1 MEPSAPEQAHR
12 LRWSAGLAVALHLG
26 VAALLA
32 HDWIRDALLQ
42 PIEPLELP
50 PIALDVALQPE
61 SKLPDDISREQWLNP
76 AAEKLPPSQ
85 LEMKWT
91 LGSMPVELMPNNDP
105 KPVTKP
111 IQLSFSDE
119 VGAALRSG
127 RPVRLPRRQA
137 LPSAIYEIAL
147 VDLSARQPVVE
158 ALGEAPDLAP
168 SKSSPTSA
176 PAVANADRSA
186 AIAGR
191 GETPK
196 PQAQAPTPA
205 APAPATP
212 AETTQSTE
220 RAAEA
225 PAVTSNAPSIEPA
238 AQPEEAVEPTVEP
251 PAEVE
256 VAETDP
262 APAETPSV
270 AQTPD
275 ATPPPEPASEPP
287 PSEPTLQTAEVAV
300 PPSPEAAEPEP
311 VEEPAELAAAPEPER
326 PEQVNITPAPA
337 EEPET
342 EAAPDR
348 GPGEWTA
355 NSSEFFSRLT
365 AHIYDVNRA
374 VLAVETA
381 SPRRLSLDVRFV
393 MQRDGRVL
401 EAEVL
406 RSSGD
411 PALDEAARAVL
422 IAASPLPMLSDD
434 MPQDRLQLIAPIEV
448 YRR

>member
-1 MEPSAPEQAHR
+1 M
-12 LRWSAGLAVALHLG
+12 ALHLG

-32 HDWIRDALLQ
+32 HDWIREALLN
-42 PIEPLELP
+42 PIDPLEMP

-61 SKLPDDISREQWLNP
+61 PRIPDDIRREEWLNP
-76 AAEKLPPSQ
+76 EAEKLPPSQ

-91 LGSMPVELMPNNDP
+91 LGTMPVELAPSDAP
-105 KPVTKP
+105 KPVLKP

-127 RPVRLPRRQA
+127 RPVRLPRQRA
-137 LPSAIYEIAL
+137 TPSAIYEIAL
-147 VDLSARQPVVE
+147 VDLRALKPVPE
-158 ALGEAPDLAP
+158 ALGEAPDIAP
-168 SKSSPTSA
+168 TPTEPVTA
-176 PAVANADRSA
+176 PATAMSDKAAANP
-186 AIAGR
+186 GR
-191 GETPK
+191 GE
-196 PQAQAPTPA
+196 QLSR
-205 APAPATP
+205 
-212 AETTQSTE
+212 ESRE
-220 RAAEA
+220 
-225 PAVTSNAPSIEPA
+225 
-238 AQPEEAVEPTVEP
+238 
-251 PAEVE
+251 
-256 VAETDP
+256 
-262 APAETPSV
+262 
-270 AQTPD
+270 
-275 ATPPPEPASEPP
+275 PEPAGKPEAKVADASQARPP
-287 PSEPTLQTAEVAV
+287 IETAEVST
-300 PPSPEAAEPEP
+300 PAAEPEP
-311 VEEPAELAAAPEPER
+311 DPRPEDAEIAPETPPETEPEPPTNVAVDQTPQEDSTPETPDLPQDVTEAPPAESAAPESVAQQADPPSAPKAEPQVSEPPAELAAAPEPDR
-326 PEQVNITPAPA
+326 PEQVSITPAPA

-355 NSSEFFSRLT
+355 NSSEFFSKLT

-374 VLAVETA
+374 VLAVENA

-411 PALDEAARAVL
+411 AALDEAARAVL

-434 MPQDRLQLIAPIEV
+434 MPQQQLQLIAPIEV

>member
-1 MEPSAPEQAHR
+1 M
-12 LRWSAGLAVALHLG
+12 ALHLG

-32 HDWIRDALLQ
+32 HDWIREALLN
-42 PIEPLELP
+42 PIDPLEMP

-61 SKLPDDISREQWLNP
+61 PRIPDDISREDWLNP
-76 AAEKLPPSQ
+76 AAEQLPPSK

-91 LGSMPVELMPNNDP
+91 LGTMPVELSPSDMP
-105 KPVTKP
+105 KPVPKP
-111 IQLSFSDE
+111 IELSFSDE

-127 RPVRLPRRQA
+127 RPVRLPRQRA
-137 LPSAIYEIAL
+137 TPSAVYEIAL
-147 VDLSARQPVVE
+147 VDLRALTPVPE
-158 ALGEAPDLAP
+158 ALGEAPDIAP
-168 SKSSPTSA
+168 TPTEPVTA
-176 PAVANADRSA
+176 PATASSDKAAADP
-186 AIAGR
+186 GR
-191 GETPK
+191 GEQLSRESREPEPAGKLDSNVAESSQTTPPVETAKATPQPVEPK
-196 PQAQAPTPA
+196 PEPP
-205 APAPATP
+205 PE
-212 AETTQSTE
+212 ETE
-220 RAAEA
+220 PVAEA
-225 PAVTSNAPSIEPA
+225 PPETESDTPVEVA
-238 AQPEEAVEPTVEP
+238 ADETPPGGATPETPDPLQEDADAP
-251 PAEVE
+251 PAES
-256 VAETDP
+256 
-262 APAETPSV
+262 ETPEAV
-270 AQTPD
+270 AQQAD
-275 ATPPPEPASEPP
+275 P
-287 PSEPTLQTAEVAV
+287 PSAPK
-300 PPSPEAAEPEP
+300 AEPQASDP
-311 VEEPAELAAAPEPER
+311 PAELAAAPEPER
-326 PEQVNITPAPA
+326 PEQVSITPAPA

-374 VLAVETA
+374 VLAVESA

-411 PALDEAARAVL
+411 AALDEAARAVL

-434 MPQDRLQLIAPIEV
+434 MPQQQLQLIAPIEV